1 MIVLIKF
8 IKKYA
13 KQDVNNFVILIY
25 NKIKKIKHD
34 DVYHGKIVNC
44 EDFRHSHKIGRA
56 SCRERVYVL
65 V

>member
-44 EDFRHSHKIGRA
+44 EDFRHSHNRSIIDGNMHFY
-56 SCRERVYVL
+56 CR
-65 V
+65 